1 DFEHIAYKGSAP
13 AQQDLLGNRIDV
25 MFDNGALSLIKSKT
39 VVPLAVTASE
49 RLPWLPDVPTISE
62 EGYKD
67 FHAEAWFG
75 IFVPKRTP
83 ATLIDKLA
91 QDITTVLNS
100 EEAEDFFAQSGVI
113 AKGGT
118 PHDLQEYLDA
128 EEDRWGNFIQQK
140 GITIDK

>member
-1 DFEHIAYKGSAP
+1 HIAYKGSAP

-25 MFDNGALSLIKSKT
+25 MFDNGALALIKSQS

-75 IFVPKRTP
+75 IFVPEKTP
-83 ATLIDKLA
+83 TDLIDKLS
-91 QDITTVLNS
+91 QDITTVLKS
-100 EEAEDFFAQSGVI
+100 KEAEIFFA
-113 AKGGT
+113 
-118 PHDLQEYLDA
+118 
-128 EEDRWGNFIQQK
+128 
-140 GITIDK
+140 